1 MKDLCSS
8 YLQFYKE
15 TAKVYWTLL
24 NSTLSNFG
32 YGCRNNIDNCKFT
45 ALYDEIEEVSSNQK
59 YVSHTVFNEAY
70 KDFACSVTMKEQI
83 EQEYNKEVMKITP
96 EDPCAKAKKY
106 SVGQKRASKIYA
118 VDSMTAKK
126 QRKKPFKDS
135 DQNLDKALHNP
146 NAKMIIDFQSESAVS
161 RNSST
166 VNKNDNMKVTTR
178 FFSGK
183 RLMFEKWSLMSFIYE
198 LTENFYFLN
207 KKAIEIYNNYNIE
220 IIFPYHI
227 LTETDR
233 TCLTN

>member
-1 MKDLCSS
+1 MQNICIFLIKRVGWIITKIYAHHTFEKFKFKKDLVVMNQVSHENAKAFVEKD
-8 YLQFYKE
+8 FYKLMNN
-15 TAKVYWTLL
+15 A
-24 NSTLSNFG
+24 NFG

-45 ALYDEIEEVSSNQK
+45 ALFDEIDEVSYNQK
-59 YVSHTVFNEAY
+59 YLSHTVFNEAY
-70 KDFACSVTMKEQI
+70 KDFACSITMKEQI
-83 EQEYNKEVMKITP
+83 EQEHNKEVMKITP

-106 SVGQKRASKIYA
+106 SLGQKRASKIDA
-118 VDSMTAKK
+118 ADSMTAKK

-183 RLMFEKWSLMSFIYE
+183 RLMFEK
-198 LTENFYFLN
+198 
-207 KKAIEIYNNYNIE
+207 
-220 IIFPYHI
+220 
-227 LTETDR
+227 
-233 TCLTN
+233 